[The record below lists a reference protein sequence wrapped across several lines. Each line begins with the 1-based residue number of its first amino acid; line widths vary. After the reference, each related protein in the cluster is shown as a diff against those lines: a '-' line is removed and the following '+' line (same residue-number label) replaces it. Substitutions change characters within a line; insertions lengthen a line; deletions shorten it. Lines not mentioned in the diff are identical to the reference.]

1 MKRIVLAGLLVVIVA
16 GVVAFARGGQ
26 SGPPVAEAR
35 KVERARSVIVGPG
48 RVEPVSEEI
57 AISAE
62 LPGKLRIVLVDEG
75 QHVAAGEVVAEV
87 VSSDYRAALDA
98 ARARLEVAQAELDR
112 TVNGARQ
119 EERDEA
125 RAASAQAEAM
135 LGQAQ
140 AEVPRRESLF
150 RDGAISRE
158 ELERAE
164 RDLRVARARH
174 AELVERHR
182 LVDAAA
188 RPEDLNRAT
197 AAVALARAQIE
208 EARALVE
215 KTRVR
220 APIDG
225 VILRRH
231 LQSGESVAVLPTPTP
246 IVTMA
251 NVARL
256 RVRVDVDE
264 TDIAGVRPGQPA
276 WVTADAY
283 GAQRFTGRVLRV
295 SHMLG
300 RKNVRTD
307 EPAERQDNNV
317 LETLIELDPGQTL
330 PVGLRVDAYIAIAA
344 GKRAS

>member
-1 MKRIVLAGLLVVIVA
+1 MNRVVLFGLFVAVA
-16 GVVAFARGGQ
+16 GVVAL
-26 SGPPVAEAR
+26 
-35 KVERARSVIVGPG
+35 ARSDAPAPEAARPAKTTAPRDVVVGPG
-48 RVEPVSEEI
+48 RVEPASEEI

-62 LPGKLRIVLVDEG
+62 LPGKLRVVLVEEG
-75 QHVAAGEVVAEV
+75 QRVKVGEVIAEV
-87 VSSDYRAALDA
+87 VSSDYRAALGA
-98 ARARLEVAQAELDR
+98 ARARLDAAQADLER
-112 TVNGARQ
+112 TINGARQ

-125 RAASAQAEAM
+125 RAAAAQAEAV
-135 LGQAQ
+135 LGQAA

-150 RDGAISRE
+150 RGGAIARE

-174 AELVERHR
+174 TELVERHR

-188 RPEDLNRAT
+188 RREDVDRAT

-208 EARALVE
+208 EASAMVE

-231 LQSGESVAVLPTPTP
+231 LQTGESVAVLPTPTP

-251 NVARL
+251 DVARL

-264 TDIAGVRPGQPA
+264 TDIAGIHPGQAA

-283 GAQRFTGRVLRV
+283 GTQRFSGRVLRV
-295 SHMLG
+295 SEMLG
-300 RKNVRTD
+300 RKNIRTD

-317 LETLIELDPGQTL
+317 LETLIDLDPGQTI
-330 PVGLRVDAYIAIAA
+330 PVGLRVDAYISVR
-344 GKRAS
+344 K